1 MKGRVLVVAG
11 SDSGGGAGIQADIK
25 TVTALGGYA
34 ATAVTAL
41 TAQDTT
47 GVHGV
52 HEVPAAFVA
61 EQIRVVLEDIGA
73 DAAKTGMLHRVG
85 IIEAAADA
93 LRLRAGAAPL
103 VVDPVMF
110 AKGGASLLDDSA
122 LTPLVE
128 TLLPLARV
136 ATPNRPEAERLAGME
151 IAGESDMR
159 RAGERILALGPR
171 AVLVKGGH
179 VEGGEVVDVL
189 VERGGASRR
198 FAGPRLES
206 RHTHGTG
213 CTLASAIAASLA
225 QGLDLAASVARAR
238 AYVRRAIASA
248 PGFGKG
254 HGPLDHAHPLA
265 APGDGGA

>member
-34 ATAVTAL
+34 ATAITAL

-52 HEVPAAFVA
+52 HETPAAFVA
-61 EQIRVVLEDIGA
+61 QQMQVVLDDIGA
-73 DAAKTGMLHRVG
+73 DAAKTGMLHRADV
-85 IIEAAADA
+85 IAAVAEV
-93 LRLRAGAAPL
+93 LRSRARPAPL

-110 AKGGASLLDDSA
+110 AKGGAALLEDSA
-122 LTPLVE
+122 LGPLVE
-128 TLLPLARV
+128 TLLPLARL

-151 IAGESDMR
+151 IAGEADMR
-159 RAGERILALGPR
+159 LAGQRILALGPR

-179 VEGGEVVDVL
+179 LEGAELVDVL
-189 VERGGASRR
+189 VEPGGASRR
-198 FAGPRLES
+198 FAGSRLES
-206 RHTHGTG
+206 RNTHGTG
-213 CTLASAIAASLA
+213 CTLASAIAVSLA
-225 QGLDLAASVARAR
+225 QGCDLAAAVARAR

-248 PGFGKG
+248 PGFGAG
-254 HGPLDHAHPLA
+254 HGPLDHAHPVA
-265 APGDGGA
+265 AGAA